1 MAPLPIS
8 SEQREHLR
16 FLDARSTQ
24 ILKFL
29 FIFPSAPGTF
39 LAFKDV
45 ATSFPNV
52 KLGTLDS
59 LEMGIDAKRTHPFLF
74 RCLKASDRLLQSAL
88 KRSDPMDLGLNGEGG
103 VPERWRRRWE
113 LPKPDGG
120 RGNATQRRLDDL
132 ARMNKIEKSNP
143 SSGDAILSQL
153 HAF

>member
-16 FLDARSTQ
+16 FLAASSTQ

-59 LEMGIDAKRTHPFLF
+59 LEMGIDAKRIHPFLF
-74 RCLKASDRLLQSAL
+74 RCLKASDHLLQSAL
-88 KRSDPMDLGLNGEGG
+88 KRSDPMDLGLNGGR
-103 VPERWRRRWE
+103 VPERWLRRWE
-113 LPKPDGG
+113 LPKPDSG

-132 ARMNKIEKSNP
+132 ARMNRIEKSNP
-143 SSGDAILSQL
+143 SLGDDILSQL